1 MEKKM
6 IHWKDNFPVM
16 ADILTSS
23 RYGKASLEKYRVDAC
38 DFRARFYDHMDVG
51 EEYMVL
57 SVNGQL
63 MMSDTPMERES
74 NQKII
79 DMAYGDVLIGGLGLG
94 MILFALQQNPGVKS
108 IRVIEQSA
116 DVIEL
121 VGKQITHLLDVSL
134 PAVYIVQGDVFDYP
148 AAHPME
154 RYNTV
159 YMDIWP
165 YYGHGMQD
173 DMLRLQ
179 QAYTPLLKPN
189 GWFGCWQED
198 IAFGA
203 EYSME
208 NESYYFGAM
217 D

>member
-1 MEKKM
+1 MVR
-6 IHWKDNFPVM
+6 WKNGFPIM
-16 ADILTSS
+16 ADILNPSKH
-23 RYGKASLEKYRVDAC
+23 GKACLEKYRVNAC
-38 DFRARFYDHMDVG
+38 DFRARFYDHMEVG

-57 SVNGQL
+57 KVDEQL

-74 NQKII
+74 NQKIL

-121 VGKQITHLLDVSL
+121 VGKQIAHLLDVSL
-134 PAVYIVQGDVFDYP
+134 PAVHIVQGDVFDYP
-148 AAHPME
+148 AAHPTE
-154 RYNTV
+154 RYDTI

-173 DMLRLQ
+173 DMIKLK
-179 QAYTPLLKPN
+179 QAYTPLLKKD

-217 D
+217 N